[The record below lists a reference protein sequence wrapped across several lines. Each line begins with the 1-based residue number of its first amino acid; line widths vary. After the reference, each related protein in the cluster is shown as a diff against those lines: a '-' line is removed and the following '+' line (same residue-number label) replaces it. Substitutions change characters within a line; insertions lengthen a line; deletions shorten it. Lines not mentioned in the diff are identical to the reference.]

1 MNNKMFLN
9 KEAGFL
15 VHTKRKRRFAVT
27 LVGVFFLLLACA
39 GAIGFGQ
46 VAYAADE
53 KTVPNFKSPDPDY
66 PWYGYDSYR
75 GIFARYHNLKV
86 NLKGSKEYQAYCFNL
101 TKYFPRP
108 TYSTTNNFYK
118 KIDGSGSAFKSY
130 AANPRVLDE
139 NLDKLEKNIL
149 NVIYNGYK
157 SNANGFMNGIEDL
170 NAILVT
176 QNAIWYYSDS
186 APLNDV
192 NKMWEREVRNGEIS
206 ESQVTLMRE
215 ALKKLI
221 DPNLEATAA
230 NKIPSG
236 YRLNIFKSENE
247 DYQNLLSAEYV
258 PDDPPKPGDTSEHN
272 PKTPELD
279 GTPIPEDP
287 KRPDESSEP
296 ALPPLMPE
304 LDGEEVPEVPSESL
318 EPALPP
324 LMPELDGEEV
334 PEVPSESLE
343 PALPPLMPELDGEEV
358 PEVPSESLEPAL
370 PPLMP
375 ELDGEEVPEVPS
387 ESLEPA
393 LPPLMPE
400 LDGEEVPEKPSV
412 DLPIEVPR
420 YEFNNKDQ
428 SPLAGESGE
437 TEYITEV
444 YGNQQN
450 PVDIDKKLPNETGFS
465 GNMVETEDT
474 KEPEV
479 LMGGQSESVE
489 FTKDTQTGMSGQTT
503 PQVETEDTKEPE
515 VLMGGQS
522 ESVEFT
528 KDTQTG
534 MSGQTTPQV
543 ETEDTKEPGVLMGGQ
558 SESVEFTK
566 DTQTGM
572 SGQTTPQ
579 VETEDTKEPGV
590 LMGGQSESV
599 EFTKDTQTGMSG
611 QTTPQVETEDTKEP
625 GVLMGGQSESVEF
638 TKDTQTGMSGFSETV
653 TIVEDTRPKLV
664 FHFDNN
670 EPKVEENREKPT
682 KNITPIL
689 PATGDIEN
697 VLAFLGILILSVL
710 SIFSL
715 LKNKQ
720 NNKV

>member
-15 VHTKRKRRFAVT
+15 AHTKRKRRFAVT
-27 LVGVFFLLLACA
+27 LVGVFFMLLACA

-53 KTVPNFKSPDPDY
+53 KTVPSHSSPSPDF
-66 PWYGYDSYR
+66 PWYGYDAYS
-75 GIFARYHNLKV
+75 GWIPRYHDLKV
-86 NLKGSKEYQAYCFNL
+86 NLKGSKEYQVYCFNL
-101 TKYFPRP
+101 KRSFPRR
-108 TYSTTNNFYK
+108 THSITNNFYK
-118 KIDGSGSAFKSY
+118 KIVGSGSVFKSY
-130 AANPRVLDE
+130 AENPRVLDE

-157 SNANGFMNGIEDL
+157 SNANGFMNGIEDF

-176 QNAIWYYSDS
+176 QTAIWYYSDS
-186 APLNDV
+186 SPASATAV
-192 NKMWEREVRNGEIS
+192 EKMWDREVKDGDIS
-206 ESQVTLMRE
+206 LEQVKLMRE

-221 DPNLEATAA
+221 DPNLEATAV

-236 YRLNIFKSENE
+236 YRLNIFESENE

-258 PDDPPKPGDTSEHN
+258 PDSPPMPGEVPKEESPKEEN
-272 PKTPELD
+272 PKIPDLD
-279 GTPIPEDP
+279 GHEIPEVPQEPSDP
-287 KRPDESSEP
+287 VI
-296 ALPPLMPE
+296 PPVI

-375 ELDGEEVPEVPS
+375 ELDGQEVPEVPS

-400 LDGEEVPEKPSV
+400 LDGQEVPEKPSI

-489 FTKDTQTGMSGQTT
+489 
-503 PQVETEDTKEPE
+503 
-515 VLMGGQS
+515 L
-522 ESVEFT
+522 
-528 KDTQTG
+528 
-534 MSGQTTPQV
+534 
-543 ETEDTKEPGVLMGGQ
+543 
-558 SESVEFTK
+558 
-566 DTQTGM
+566 
-572 SGQTTPQ
+572 
-579 VETEDTKEPGV
+579 
-590 LMGGQSESV
+590 
-599 EFTKDTQTGMSG
+599 TKDTQTGMSG

-682 KNITPIL
+682 KNITSIL
-689 PATGDIEN
+689 PATGDIGN
-697 VLAFLGILILSVL
+697 ILAFLGILILSVL
-710 SIFSL
+710 PIFSL
-715 LKNKQ
+715 LKKQ
-720 NNKV
+720 TKQ

>member
-358 PEVPSESLEPAL
+358 PE
-370 PPLMP
+370 
-375 ELDGEEVPEVPS
+375 
-387 ESLEPA
+387 
-393 LPPLMPE
+393 
-400 LDGEEVPEKPSV
+400 KPSV

-543 ETEDTKEPGVLMGGQ
+543 ETEDTKEP
-558 SESVEFTK
+558 E
-566 DTQTGM
+566 
-572 SGQTTPQ
+572 
-579 VETEDTKEPGV
+579 V

>member
-15 VHTKRKRRFAVT
+15 AHTKRKRRFAVT
-27 LVGVFFLLLACA
+27 LVGVFFMLLACA

-53 KTVPNFKSPDPDY
+53 KTVPSHSSPSPDF
-66 PWYGYDSYR
+66 PWYGYDAYS
-75 GIFARYHNLKV
+75 GWIPRYHDLKV
-86 NLKGSKEYQAYCFNL
+86 NLKGSKEYQVYCFNL
-101 TKYFPRP
+101 KRSFPRR
-108 TYSTTNNFYK
+108 THSITNNFYK
-118 KIDGSGSAFKSY
+118 KIVGSGSVFKSY
-130 AANPRVLDE
+130 AENPRVLDE

-157 SNANGFMNGIEDL
+157 SNANGFMNGIEDF

-176 QNAIWYYSDS
+176 QTAIWYYSDS
-186 APLNDV
+186 SPASATAV
-192 NKMWEREVRNGEIS
+192 EKMWDREVKDGDIS
-206 ESQVTLMRE
+206 LEQVKLMRE

-221 DPNLEATAA
+221 DPNLEATAV

-236 YRLNIFKSENE
+236 YRLNIFESENE

-258 PDDPPKPGDTSEHN
+258 PDSPPMPGEVPKEESPKEEN
-272 PKTPELD
+272 PKIPDLD
-279 GTPIPEDP
+279 GHEIPEVPQEPSDP
-287 KRPDESSEP
+287 VI
-296 ALPPLMPE
+296 PPVI

-343 PALPPLMPELDGEEV
+343 PALPPLMPELDGQEV

-375 ELDGEEVPEVPS
+375 ELDGQ
-387 ESLEPA
+387 
-393 LPPLMPE
+393 
-400 LDGEEVPEKPSV
+400 EVPEKPSI

-489 FTKDTQTGMSGQTT
+489 
-503 PQVETEDTKEPE
+503 
-515 VLMGGQS
+515 L
-522 ESVEFT
+522 
-528 KDTQTG
+528 
-534 MSGQTTPQV
+534 
-543 ETEDTKEPGVLMGGQ
+543 
-558 SESVEFTK
+558 
-566 DTQTGM
+566 
-572 SGQTTPQ
+572 
-579 VETEDTKEPGV
+579 
-590 LMGGQSESV
+590 
-599 EFTKDTQTGMSG
+599 TKDTQTGMSG

-682 KNITPIL
+682 KNITSIL
-689 PATGDIEN
+689 PATGDIGN
-697 VLAFLGILILSVL
+697 ILAFLGILILSVL
-710 SIFSL
+710 PIFSL
-715 LKNKQ
+715 LKKQ
-720 NNKV
+720 TKQ

>member
-15 VHTKRKRRFAVT
+15 AHTKRKRRFAVT
-27 LVGVFFLLLACA
+27 LVGVFFMLLVCA

-53 KTVPNFKSPDPDY
+53 KTVPNRINSNPEF
-66 PWYGYDSYR
+66 PWYGYDSYSGR
-75 GIFARYHNLKV
+75 LLRYHNLKV
-86 NLKGSKEYQAYCFNL
+86 NLNGSKEYQAYCFNL
-101 TKYFPRP
+101 KRFEPKKEESSSP
-108 TYSTTNNFYK
+108 NWYK
-118 KIDGSGSAFKSY
+118 KLDGSTETFKKY
-130 AANPRVLDE
+130 AENPRFSGEELRRHILKVL
-139 NLDKLEKNIL
+139 
-149 NVIYNGYK
+149 YNGYPN
-157 SNANGFMNGIEDL
+157 SNEIMKGIDPL

-186 APLNDV
+186 APINDINNFFTSEANDLN
-192 NKMWEREVRNGEIS
+192 IPP
-206 ESQVTLMRE
+206 QQLTLMRE
-215 ALKKLI
+215 ALRKLI
-221 DPNLEATAA
+221 SSDENLV
-230 NKIPSG
+230 KQVPSNFK
-236 YRLNIFKSENE
+236 LSIFESSDKS
-247 DYQNLLSAEYV
+247 YQNLLSAEYV

-334 PEVPSESLE
+334 PEVPNESLE
-343 PALPPLMPELDGEEV
+343 PALPPLMPELDGQEV

-375 ELDGEEVPEVPS
+375 ELDGEEIPEVPS

-400 LDGEEVPEKPSV
+400 LDGQEVPEKPSV

-450 PVDIDKKLPNETGFS
+450 P
-465 GNMVETEDT
+465 
-474 KEPEV
+474 
-479 LMGGQSESVE
+479 
-489 FTKDTQTGMSGQTT
+489 
-503 PQVETEDTKEPE
+503 
-515 VLMGGQS
+515 
-522 ESVEFT
+522 
-528 KDTQTG
+528 
-534 MSGQTTPQV
+534 
-543 ETEDTKEPGVLMGGQ
+543 
-558 SESVEFTK
+558 EFTK

-653 TIVEDTRPKLV
+653 TIIEDTRPKLV

-689 PATGDIEN
+689 PATGDIGN

>member
-1 MNNKMFLN
+1 MVSLYMFARGEKMNNKMFLN

-53 KTVPNFKSPDPDY
+53 KTVPNRINSNPEF
-66 PWYGYDSYR
+66 PWYGYDSYSGR
-75 GIFARYHNLKV
+75 LLRYHNLKV
-86 NLKGSKEYQAYCFNL
+86 NLNGSKEYQAYCFNL

-118 KIDGSGSAFKSY
+118 KIVGSGSVFKSY

-157 SNANGFMNGIEDL
+157 SNANGFMNGIEDF

-176 QNAIWYYSDS
+176 QTAIWYYSDS
-186 APLNDV
+186 SPVSATAV
-192 NKMWEREVRNGEIS
+192 EKMWDREVKDGDIS
-206 ESQVTLMRE
+206 LEQVKLMRD

-221 DPNLEATAA
+221 DPNLEATAV

-236 YRLNIFKSENE
+236 YRLNIFESENE
-247 DYQNLLSAEYV
+247 AYQNLLSAEYV
-258 PDDPPKPGDTSEHN
+258 PDSPPMPGEVPKEESPKEEN
-272 PKTPELD
+272 PKIPDLD
-279 GTPIPEDP
+279 GHEIPEVPQEPSDP
-287 KRPDESSEP
+287 VI
-296 ALPPLMPE
+296 PPVI

-324 LMPELDGEEV
+324 LMPELDGQEV
-334 PEVPSESLE
+334 PEVSSESLE
-343 PALPPLMPELDGEEV
+343 PALPPLMPELDGQ
-358 PEVPSESLEPAL
+358 
-370 PPLMP
+370 
-375 ELDGEEVPEVPS
+375 
-387 ESLEPA
+387 
-393 LPPLMPE
+393 
-400 LDGEEVPEKPSV
+400 EVPEKPSI

-465 GNMVETEDT
+465 GNM
-474 KEPEV
+474 
-479 LMGGQSESVE
+479 
-489 FTKDTQTGMSGQTT
+489 
-503 PQVETEDTKEPE
+503 
-515 VLMGGQS
+515 
-522 ESVEFT
+522 
-528 KDTQTG
+528 
-534 MSGQTTPQV
+534 
-543 ETEDTKEPGVLMGGQ
+543 
-558 SESVEFTK
+558 
-566 DTQTGM
+566 
-572 SGQTTPQ
+572 
-579 VETEDTKEPGV
+579 
-590 LMGGQSESV
+590 
-599 EFTKDTQTGMSG
+599 
-611 QTTPQVETEDTKEP
+611 VETEDTKEP

-682 KNITPIL
+682 KNIAPIL
-689 PATGDIEN
+689 PATGDIGN

>member
-1 MNNKMFLN
+1 MVSSYMFLRGEKMNNKIFLN

-15 VHTKRKRRFAVT
+15 AHTKRKRRFAVT
-27 LVGVFFLLLACA
+27 LVGVFLMLLACA

-66 PWYGYDSYR
+66 PWYGYDAYT
-75 GIFARYHNLKV
+75 GAFLRYHDLRV
-86 NLKGSKEYQAYCFNL
+86 NLNGSRSYQVYCFNIKKNYPRPFTSSDKKWYKRLEGTAETFKVHAMAPRVGGEEL
-101 TKYFPRP
+101 TK
-108 TYSTTNNFYK
+108 
-118 KIDGSGSAFKSY
+118 
-130 AANPRVLDE
+130 
-139 NLDKLEKNIL
+139 KLRS
-149 NVIYNGYK
+149 VMYNGYPNDGNNIMK
-157 SNANGFMNGIEDL
+157 GLEPSNAIE
-170 NAILVT
+170 VT
-176 QNAIWYYSDS
+176 QYAVWYYSDKS
-186 APLNDV
+186 QYEIETLWKSEA
-192 NKMWEREVRNGEIS
+192 KEGKIS

-215 ALKKLI
+215 ALRKLI
-221 DPNLEATAA
+221 SSDEDLV
-230 NKIPSG
+230 KQVPS
-236 YRLNIFKSENE
+236 NFKLSTFESS
-247 DYQNLLSAEYV
+247 DKSYQNLLSAEFV

-279 GTPIPEDP
+279 GSPIPEDP
-287 KRPDESSEP
+287 KHPDDNLEP
-296 ALPPLMPE
+296 TLPPVM

-324 LMPELDGEEV
+324 LMPELDRQ
-334 PEVPSESLE
+334 
-343 PALPPLMPELDGEEV
+343 
-358 PEVPSESLEPAL
+358 
-370 PPLMP
+370 
-375 ELDGEEVPEVPS
+375 
-387 ESLEPA
+387 
-393 LPPLMPE
+393 
-400 LDGEEVPEKPSV
+400 EVPEKPSV

-503 PQVETEDTKEPE
+503 PQVETEDTKEP
-515 VLMGGQS
+515 
-522 ESVEFT
+522 
-528 KDTQTG
+528 
-534 MSGQTTPQV
+534 
-543 ETEDTKEPGVLMGGQ
+543 
-558 SESVEFTK
+558 
-566 DTQTGM
+566 
-572 SGQTTPQ
+572 
-579 VETEDTKEPGV
+579 
-590 LMGGQSESV
+590 
-599 EFTKDTQTGMSG
+599 
-611 QTTPQVETEDTKEP
+611 

-689 PATGDIEN
+689 PATGDIGN

>member
-375 ELDGEEVPEVPS
+375 ELDGEEVPE
-387 ESLEPA
+387 
-393 LPPLMPE
+393 
-400 LDGEEVPEKPSV
+400 KPSV

-543 ETEDTKEPGVLMGGQ
+543 ETEDTKEP
-558 SESVEFTK
+558 E
-566 DTQTGM
+566 
-572 SGQTTPQ
+572 
-579 VETEDTKEPGV
+579 V

>member
-15 VHTKRKRRFAVT
+15 AHTKRKRRFAVT
-27 LVGVFFLLLACA
+27 LVGVFFMLLACA

-53 KTVPNFKSPDPDY
+53 KTVPNHSSPNPEF
-66 PWYGYDSYR
+66 PWYGYDAYR
-75 GIFARYHNLKV
+75 GWFLRYHDLNV
-86 NLKGSKEYQAYCFNL
+86 NLEGSTSYQVYCFNL
-101 TKYFPRP
+101 VRQEPSKVNGLRKNWF
-108 TYSTTNNFYK
+108 K
-118 KIDGSGSAFKSY
+118 KVDGDNAVFKKY
-130 AANPRVLDE
+130 AANPRVIDG
-139 NLDKLEKNIL
+139 DLERNIL
-149 NVIYNGYK
+149 NVIYNGY
-157 SNANGFMNGIEDL
+157 SSDANGIMKGLDRY

-176 QNAIWYYSDS
+176 QTAIWYYSDS
-186 APLNDV
+186 SPISLSAAET
-192 NKMWEREVRNGEIS
+192 MWEKEAESGDIS
-206 ESQVTLMRE
+206 WEQVKLMRE

-221 DPNLEATAA
+221 DPKLGETVVKKLPKNY
-230 NKIPSG
+230 K
-236 YRLNIFKSENE
+236 LNIFVSKDESI
-247 DYQNLLSAEYV
+247 QNLLSAEYV
-258 PDDPPKPGDTSEHN
+258 PDSPPMPGEVPKEESPKEEN
-272 PKTPELD
+272 PKIPDLD
-279 GTPIPEDP
+279 GHEIPEVPQEPSDP
-287 KRPDESSEP
+287 VI
-296 ALPPLMPE
+296 PPVI

-375 ELDGEEVPEVPS
+375 ELDGEEVPS

-400 LDGEEVPEKPSV
+400 LDGEEVPEKPSI

-489 FTKDTQTGMSGQTT
+489 FTKDTQTGMSG
-503 PQVETEDTKEPE
+503 
-515 VLMGGQS
+515 
-522 ESVEFT
+522 
-528 KDTQTG
+528 
-534 MSGQTTPQV
+534 
-543 ETEDTKEPGVLMGGQ
+543 
-558 SESVEFTK
+558 
-566 DTQTGM
+566 
-572 SGQTTPQ
+572 
-579 VETEDTKEPGV
+579 
-590 LMGGQSESV
+590 
-599 EFTKDTQTGMSG
+599 
-611 QTTPQVETEDTKEP
+611 
-625 GVLMGGQSESVEF
+625 
-638 TKDTQTGMSGFSETV
+638 FSETV

-689 PATGDIEN
+689 PATGDIGN

>member
-1 MNNKMFLN
+1 MVSSYIFARGEKMNNKMFLN

-334 PEVPSESLE
+334 PE
-343 PALPPLMPELDGEEV
+343 
-358 PEVPSESLEPAL
+358 
-370 PPLMP
+370 
-375 ELDGEEVPEVPS
+375 
-387 ESLEPA
+387 
-393 LPPLMPE
+393 
-400 LDGEEVPEKPSV
+400 KPSV

-474 KEPEV
+474 KEPE
-479 LMGGQSESVE
+479 
-489 FTKDTQTGMSGQTT
+489 
-503 PQVETEDTKEPE
+503 
-515 VLMGGQS
+515 
-522 ESVEFT
+522 
-528 KDTQTG
+528 
-534 MSGQTTPQV
+534 
-543 ETEDTKEPGVLMGGQ
+543 
-558 SESVEFTK
+558 
-566 DTQTGM
+566 
-572 SGQTTPQ
+572 
-579 VETEDTKEPGV
+579 
-590 LMGGQSESV
+590 
-599 EFTKDTQTGMSG
+599 
-611 QTTPQVETEDTKEP
+611 
-625 GVLMGGQSESVEF
+625 VLMGGQSESVEF

>member
-1 MNNKMFLN
+1 M
-9 KEAGFL
+9 
-15 VHTKRKRRFAVT
+15 
-27 LVGVFFLLLACA
+27 
-39 GAIGFGQ
+39 
-46 VAYAADE
+46 
-53 KTVPNFKSPDPDY
+53 PNFKSPDPDY
-66 PWYGYDSYR
+66 PWYGYDAYT
-75 GIFARYHNLKV
+75 GAFLRYHDLRV
-86 NLKGSKEYQAYCFNL
+86 NLNGSRSYQVYCFNIKKNYPRPFTSSDKKWYKRLEGTAETFKVHAMAPRVGGEEL
-101 TKYFPRP
+101 TK
-108 TYSTTNNFYK
+108 
-118 KIDGSGSAFKSY
+118 
-130 AANPRVLDE
+130 
-139 NLDKLEKNIL
+139 KLRS
-149 NVIYNGYK
+149 VMYNGYPNDGNNIMK
-157 SNANGFMNGIEDL
+157 GLEPSNAIE
-170 NAILVT
+170 VT
-176 QNAIWYYSDS
+176 QYAVWYYSDKS
-186 APLNDV
+186 QYEIETLWKSEA
-192 NKMWEREVRNGEIS
+192 KEGKIS

-215 ALKKLI
+215 ALRKLI
-221 DPNLEATAA
+221 SSDEDLV
-230 NKIPSG
+230 KQVPS
-236 YRLNIFKSENE
+236 NFKLSTFESS
-247 DYQNLLSAEYV
+247 DKSYQNLLSAEFV

-279 GTPIPEDP
+279 GSPIPEDP
-287 KRPDESSEP
+287 KHPDDNLEP
-296 ALPPLMPE
+296 TLPPVM
-304 LDGEEVPEVPSESL
+304 
-318 EPALPP
+318 
-324 LMPELDGEEV
+324 
-334 PEVPSESLE
+334 
-343 PALPPLMPELDGEEV
+343 
-358 PEVPSESLEPAL
+358 
-370 PPLMP
+370 
-375 ELDGEEVPEVPS
+375 LDGEEVPEVPS

-465 GNMVETEDT
+465 GNMVETEN
-474 KEPEV
+474 
-479 LMGGQSESVE
+479 
-489 FTKDTQTGMSGQTT
+489 
-503 PQVETEDTKEPE
+503 TKEPE

-572 SGQTTPQ
+572 SGQTA
-579 VETEDTKEPGV
+579 
-590 LMGGQSESV
+590 
-599 EFTKDTQTGMSG
+599 
-611 QTTPQVETEDTKEP
+611 PQVETEDTKEP

-689 PATGDIEN
+689 PATGDIGN

>member
-15 VHTKRKRRFAVT
+15 AHTKRKRRFAVT
-27 LVGVFFLLLACA
+27 LVGVFFMLLACA

-53 KTVPNFKSPDPDY
+53 KTVPNHSSPNPEF
-66 PWYGYDSYR
+66 PWYGYDAYR
-75 GIFARYHNLKV
+75 GWFLRYHDLNV
-86 NLKGSKEYQAYCFNL
+86 NLEGSTSYQVYCFNL
-101 TKYFPRP
+101 VRQEPSKVNGLRKNWF
-108 TYSTTNNFYK
+108 K
-118 KIDGSGSAFKSY
+118 KVDGDNAVFKKY
-130 AANPRVLDE
+130 AANPRVIDG
-139 NLDKLEKNIL
+139 DLERNIL
-149 NVIYNGYK
+149 NVIYNGY
-157 SNANGFMNGIEDL
+157 SSDANGIMKGLDRY

-176 QNAIWYYSDS
+176 QTAIWYYSDS
-186 APLNDV
+186 SPISLSAAET
-192 NKMWEREVRNGEIS
+192 MWEKEAESGDIS
-206 ESQVTLMRE
+206 WEQVKLMRE

-221 DPNLEATAA
+221 DPKLGETVVKKLPKNY
-230 NKIPSG
+230 K
-236 YRLNIFKSENE
+236 LNIFVSKDESI
-247 DYQNLLSAEYV
+247 QNLLSAEYV
-258 PDDPPKPGDTSEHN
+258 PDSPPMPGEVPKEESPKEEN
-272 PKTPELD
+272 PKIPDLD
-279 GTPIPEDP
+279 GHEIPEVPQEPSDP
-287 KRPDESSEP
+287 VI
-296 ALPPLMPE
+296 PPVI

-358 PEVPSESLEPAL
+358 PSESLEPAL

-400 LDGEEVPEKPSV
+400 LDGEEIPEVPSESLEPALPPLMPELDGEEVPEKPSI

-489 FTKDTQTGMSGQTT
+489 FTKDTQTGMSG
-503 PQVETEDTKEPE
+503 
-515 VLMGGQS
+515 
-522 ESVEFT
+522 
-528 KDTQTG
+528 
-534 MSGQTTPQV
+534 
-543 ETEDTKEPGVLMGGQ
+543 
-558 SESVEFTK
+558 
-566 DTQTGM
+566 
-572 SGQTTPQ
+572 
-579 VETEDTKEPGV
+579 
-590 LMGGQSESV
+590 
-599 EFTKDTQTGMSG
+599 
-611 QTTPQVETEDTKEP
+611 
-625 GVLMGGQSESVEF
+625 
-638 TKDTQTGMSGFSETV
+638 FSETV

-689 PATGDIEN
+689 PATGDIGN

>member
-15 VHTKRKRRFAVT
+15 AHTKRKRRFAVT
-27 LVGVFFLLLACA
+27 LVGVFFMLLACA

-66 PWYGYDSYR
+66 PWYGYDAYR
-75 GIFARYHNLKV
+75 GWESRYHDLKV
-86 NLKGSKEYQAYCFNL
+86 NLEGSKEYQVYCFNL
-101 TKYFPRP
+101 HRHFPSK
-108 TYSTTNNFYK
+108 STSIVKNWYQKIEGTEDSFK
-118 KIDGSGSAFKSY
+118 KNART
-130 AANPRVLDE
+130 PRIGNGDL
-139 NLDKLEKNIL
+139 KRNIS

-186 APLNDV
+186 ASLDV
-192 NKMWEREVRNGEIS
+192 SKMWEKEAKSNEIS
-206 ESQVTLMRE
+206 QEQVKLMRE

-221 DPNLEATAA
+221 DPKLGETVEKKLPTNY
-230 NKIPSG
+230 K
-236 YRLNIFKSENE
+236 LNIFVSKDNSI
-247 DYQNLLSAEYV
+247 QNLLSAEYV
-258 PDDPPKPGDTSEHN
+258 PDSPPMPGEVPKEEN
-272 PKTPELD
+272 PKE
-279 GTPIPEDP
+279 EDP
-287 KRPDESSEP
+287 KVPGLDGEEVPEVPSESLEP
-296 ALPPLMPE
+296 ALPPVMLDGQEVPEVPSESLEPALPPVMPE
-304 LDGEEVPEVPSESL
+304 LDGQEVPEVPSESL

-324 LMPELDGEEV
+324 LMPELDGQ
-334 PEVPSESLE
+334 
-343 PALPPLMPELDGEEV
+343 
-358 PEVPSESLEPAL
+358 
-370 PPLMP
+370 
-375 ELDGEEVPEVPS
+375 
-387 ESLEPA
+387 
-393 LPPLMPE
+393 
-400 LDGEEVPEKPSV
+400 EVPEKPSI

-572 SGQTTPQ
+572 SG
-579 VETEDTKEPGV
+579 
-590 LMGGQSESV
+590 
-599 EFTKDTQTGMSG
+599 
-611 QTTPQVETEDTKEP
+611 
-625 GVLMGGQSESVEF
+625 
-638 TKDTQTGMSGFSETV
+638 FSETATV
-653 TIVEDTRPKLV
+653 VEDTRPKLV

-670 EPKVEENREKPT
+670 EPEVEENREKPT

-710 SIFSL
+710 PIFSL
-715 LKNKQ
+715 LKKQ
-720 NNKV
+720 TKQ

>member
-15 VHTKRKRRFAVT
+15 AHTKRKRRFAVT
-27 LVGVFFLLLACA
+27 LVGVFFMLLACA

-53 KTVPNFKSPDPDY
+53 KTVPNFKSLDPDY
-66 PWYGYDSYR
+66 PWYGYDAYR
-75 GIFARYHNLKV
+75 DWFLRYHDLNV
-86 NLKGSKEYQAYCFNL
+86 NLEGSTPYQVYCFNL
-101 TKYFPRP
+101 LRQEPSKINSTRKNWFKKVDGDNAVFKKYATTPR
-108 TYSTTNNFYK
+108 
-118 KIDGSGSAFKSY
+118 I
-130 AANPRVLDE
+130 E
-139 NLDKLEKNIL
+139 NGDLKRNLS
-149 NVIYNGYK
+149 NVIYNGYP
-157 SNANGFMNGIEDL
+157 NDANGIMKGLDRY

-176 QNAIWYYSDS
+176 QHAVWHYSDNS
-186 APLNDV
+186 QYTIDKL
-192 NKMWEREVRNGEIS
+192 WEEEAKKNEIS
-206 ESQVTLMRE
+206 QEQVKLMRE

-221 DPNLEATAA
+221 SPDLEKTVKNQLPENYKLNLFISKD
-230 NKIPSG
+230 NSI
-236 YRLNIFKSENE
+236 
-247 DYQNLLSAEYV
+247 QNLLSTEYV
-258 PDDPPKPGDTSEHN
+258 QDNPPKPGEVPKEESPKEEN
-272 PKTPELD
+272 PKIPDLD
-279 GTPIPEDP
+279 GHEI
-287 KRPDESSEP
+287 
-296 ALPPLMPE
+296 
-304 LDGEEVPEVPSESL
+304 PEVPQ
-318 EPALPP
+318 EPSDPVIPAVI
-324 LMPELDGEEV
+324 LDGEEV

-503 PQVETEDTKEPE
+503 PQVETEDTKEP
-515 VLMGGQS
+515 
-522 ESVEFT
+522 
-528 KDTQTG
+528 
-534 MSGQTTPQV
+534 
-543 ETEDTKEPGVLMGGQ
+543 
-558 SESVEFTK
+558 
-566 DTQTGM
+566 
-572 SGQTTPQ
+572 
-579 VETEDTKEPGV
+579 GV

-653 TIVEDTRPKLV
+653 TIIEDTRPKLV

-689 PATGDIEN
+689 PATGDIGN

>member
-1 MNNKMFLN
+1 MVSSYMFVRGEKMNNKMFLN

-15 VHTKRKRRFAVT
+15 AHTKRKRRFAVT
-27 LVGVFFLLLACA
+27 LVGVFFMLLACA
-39 GAIGFGQ
+39 GAIRFGQ

-53 KTVPNFKSPDPDY
+53 RTVPNFKSPDPDY
-66 PWYGYDSYR
+66 PWYGYDAYT
-75 GIFARYHNLKV
+75 GAFLRYHDLRV
-86 NLKGSKEYQAYCFNL
+86 NLNGSRSYQVYCFNIKKNYPRPFTSSDKKWYKRLEGTAETFKVHAMAPRVGGEEL
-101 TKYFPRP
+101 TK
-108 TYSTTNNFYK
+108 
-118 KIDGSGSAFKSY
+118 
-130 AANPRVLDE
+130 
-139 NLDKLEKNIL
+139 KLRS
-149 NVIYNGYK
+149 VMYNGYPNDGNNIMK
-157 SNANGFMNGIEDL
+157 GLEPSNAIE
-170 NAILVT
+170 VT
-176 QNAIWYYSDS
+176 QYAVWYYSDKS
-186 APLNDV
+186 QYEIETLWKSEA
-192 NKMWEREVRNGEIS
+192 KEGKIS

-215 ALKKLI
+215 ALRKLI
-221 DPNLEATAA
+221 SSDEDLV
-230 NKIPSG
+230 KQVPS
-236 YRLNIFKSENE
+236 NFKLSTFESS
-247 DYQNLLSAEYV
+247 DKSYQNLLSAEFV

-279 GTPIPEDP
+279 GSPIPEDP
-287 KRPDESSEP
+287 KHPDDNLEP
-296 ALPPLMPE
+296 TLPPVM
-304 LDGEEVPEVPSESL
+304 
-318 EPALPP
+318 
-324 LMPELDGEEV
+324 
-334 PEVPSESLE
+334 
-343 PALPPLMPELDGEEV
+343 
-358 PEVPSESLEPAL
+358 
-370 PPLMP
+370 
-375 ELDGEEVPEVPS
+375 LDGEEVPEVPS

-465 GNMVETEDT
+465 GNMVETENT
-474 KEPEV
+474 KEPE
-479 LMGGQSESVE
+479 
-489 FTKDTQTGMSGQTT
+489 
-503 PQVETEDTKEPE
+503 
-515 VLMGGQS
+515 
-522 ESVEFT
+522 
-528 KDTQTG
+528 
-534 MSGQTTPQV
+534 
-543 ETEDTKEPGVLMGGQ
+543 
-558 SESVEFTK
+558 
-566 DTQTGM
+566 
-572 SGQTTPQ
+572 
-579 VETEDTKEPGV
+579 V

-689 PATGDIEN
+689 PATGDIGN

>member
-1 MNNKMFLN
+1 MVSSYIFARGEKMNNKMFLN

-53 KTVPNFKSPDPDY
+53 KTVPNRINSNPEF
-66 PWYGYDSYR
+66 PWYGYDSYSGR
-75 GIFARYHNLKV
+75 LLRYHNLKV
-86 NLKGSKEYQAYCFNL
+86 NLNGSKEYQAYCFNL

-118 KIDGSGSAFKSY
+118 KIVGSGSVFKSY

-157 SNANGFMNGIEDL
+157 SNANGFMNGIEDF

-176 QNAIWYYSDS
+176 QTAIWYYSDS
-186 APLNDV
+186 SPVSATAV
-192 NKMWEREVRNGEIS
+192 EKMWDREVKDGDIS
-206 ESQVTLMRE
+206 LEQVKLMRD

-221 DPNLEATAA
+221 DPNLEATAV

-236 YRLNIFKSENE
+236 YRLNIFESENE
-247 DYQNLLSAEYV
+247 AYQNLLSAEYV
-258 PDDPPKPGDTSEHN
+258 PDSPPMPGEVPKEESPKEEN
-272 PKTPELD
+272 PKIPDLD
-279 GTPIPEDP
+279 GHEIPEVPQEPSDP
-287 KRPDESSEP
+287 VI
-296 ALPPLMPE
+296 PPVI

-324 LMPELDGEEV
+324 LMPELDGQEV
-334 PEVPSESLE
+334 PEVSSESLE
-343 PALPPLMPELDGEEV
+343 PALPPLMPELDGQ
-358 PEVPSESLEPAL
+358 
-370 PPLMP
+370 
-375 ELDGEEVPEVPS
+375 
-387 ESLEPA
+387 
-393 LPPLMPE
+393 
-400 LDGEEVPEKPSV
+400 EVPEKPSI

-465 GNMVETEDT
+465 GNM
-474 KEPEV
+474 
-479 LMGGQSESVE
+479 
-489 FTKDTQTGMSGQTT
+489 
-503 PQVETEDTKEPE
+503 
-515 VLMGGQS
+515 
-522 ESVEFT
+522 
-528 KDTQTG
+528 
-534 MSGQTTPQV
+534 V

-611 QTTPQVETEDTKEP
+611 QTAPQVETEDTKEP

-682 KNITPIL
+682 KNIAPIL
-689 PATGDIEN
+689 PATGDIGN

>member
-15 VHTKRKRRFAVT
+15 AHTKRKRRFAVT
-27 LVGVFFLLLACA
+27 LVGVFFMLLACA
-39 GAIGFGQ
+39 GAIRFGQ

-53 KTVPNFKSPDPDY
+53 RTVPNFKSPDPDY
-66 PWYGYDSYR
+66 PWYGYDAYT
-75 GIFARYHNLKV
+75 GAFLRYHDLRV
-86 NLKGSKEYQAYCFNL
+86 NLNGSRSYQVYCFNIKKNYPRPFTSSDKKWYKRLEGTAETFKVHAMAPRVGGEEL
-101 TKYFPRP
+101 TK
-108 TYSTTNNFYK
+108 
-118 KIDGSGSAFKSY
+118 
-130 AANPRVLDE
+130 
-139 NLDKLEKNIL
+139 KLRS
-149 NVIYNGYK
+149 VMYNGYPNDGNNIMK
-157 SNANGFMNGIEDL
+157 GLEPSNAIE
-170 NAILVT
+170 VT
-176 QNAIWYYSDS
+176 QYAVWYYSDKS
-186 APLNDV
+186 QYEIETLWKSEA
-192 NKMWEREVRNGEIS
+192 KEGKIS

-215 ALKKLI
+215 ALRKLI
-221 DPNLEATAA
+221 SSDEDLV
-230 NKIPSG
+230 KQVPS
-236 YRLNIFKSENE
+236 NFKLSTFESS
-247 DYQNLLSAEYV
+247 DKSYQNLLSAEFV

-279 GTPIPEDP
+279 GSPIPEDP
-287 KRPDESSEP
+287 KHPDDNLEP
-296 ALPPLMPE
+296 TLPPVM
-304 LDGEEVPEVPSESL
+304 
-318 EPALPP
+318 
-324 LMPELDGEEV
+324 
-334 PEVPSESLE
+334 
-343 PALPPLMPELDGEEV
+343 
-358 PEVPSESLEPAL
+358 
-370 PPLMP
+370 
-375 ELDGEEVPEVPS
+375 LDGEEVPEVPS

-465 GNMVETEDT
+465 GNMVETENT

-489 FTKDTQTGMSGQTT
+489 FTKDTQTGMSGQTA
-503 PQVETEDTKEPE
+503 
-515 VLMGGQS
+515 
-522 ESVEFT
+522 
-528 KDTQTG
+528 
-534 MSGQTTPQV
+534 
-543 ETEDTKEPGVLMGGQ
+543 
-558 SESVEFTK
+558 
-566 DTQTGM
+566 
-572 SGQTTPQ
+572 
-579 VETEDTKEPGV
+579 
-590 LMGGQSESV
+590 
-599 EFTKDTQTGMSG
+599 
-611 QTTPQVETEDTKEP
+611 PQVETEDTKEP

-689 PATGDIEN
+689 PATGDIGN

>member
-1 MNNKMFLN
+1 MVSSYMFVRGEKMNNKMFLN

-15 VHTKRKRRFAVT
+15 AHTKRKRRFAVT
-27 LVGVFFLLLACA
+27 LVGVFFMLLACA

-53 KTVPNFKSPDPDY
+53 KTVPNFKSLDPDY
-66 PWYGYDSYR
+66 PWYGYDAYR
-75 GIFARYHNLKV
+75 DWFLRYHDLNV
-86 NLKGSKEYQAYCFNL
+86 NLEGSTPYQVYCFNL
-101 TKYFPRP
+101 LRQEPSKVNSTRKNWFKKVDGDNAVFKKYATTPR
-108 TYSTTNNFYK
+108 
-118 KIDGSGSAFKSY
+118 I
-130 AANPRVLDE
+130 E
-139 NLDKLEKNIL
+139 NRDLKRNLS
-149 NVIYNGYK
+149 NVIYNGYP
-157 SNANGFMNGIEDL
+157 NDANGIMKGLDRY

-176 QNAIWYYSDS
+176 QHAVWHYSDNS
-186 APLNDV
+186 QYTIDKL
-192 NKMWEREVRNGEIS
+192 WEEEAKKNEIS
-206 ESQVTLMRE
+206 QEQVKLMRE

-221 DPNLEATAA
+221 SPDLEKTVKNQLPENYKLNLFISKD
-230 NKIPSG
+230 NSI
-236 YRLNIFKSENE
+236 
-247 DYQNLLSAEYV
+247 QNLLSTEYV
-258 PDDPPKPGDTSEHN
+258 QDNPPKPGEVPKEEN
-272 PKTPELD
+272 PKEENPKIPDLD
-279 GTPIPEDP
+279 GREIPEVPQEPSDP
-287 KRPDESSEP
+287 VI
-296 ALPPLMPE
+296 PPVI
-304 LDGEEVPEVPSESL
+304 LDGQEVPEVPSESL

-324 LMPELDGEEV
+324 LMPELDGQ
-334 PEVPSESLE
+334 
-343 PALPPLMPELDGEEV
+343 
-358 PEVPSESLEPAL
+358 
-370 PPLMP
+370 
-375 ELDGEEVPEVPS
+375 
-387 ESLEPA
+387 
-393 LPPLMPE
+393 
-400 LDGEEVPEKPSV
+400 EVPEKPSI

-489 FTKDTQTGMSGQTT
+489 FTKDTQTGMSGQTA
-503 PQVETEDTKEPE
+503 
-515 VLMGGQS
+515 
-522 ESVEFT
+522 
-528 KDTQTG
+528 
-534 MSGQTTPQV
+534 PQV

-572 SGQTTPQ
+572 SGQTAPQ
-579 VETEDTKEPGV
+579 VETEDTKEP
-590 LMGGQSESV
+590 E
-599 EFTKDTQTGMSG
+599 
-611 QTTPQVETEDTKEP
+611 
-625 GVLMGGQSESVEF
+625 VLMGGQSESVEF

-653 TIVEDTRPKLV
+653 TIVEDTRPKLM

-670 EPKVEENREKPT
+670 EPKVEENQEKTT

-715 LKNKQ
+715 LKKQTNKTIKSDVEVFYIVDLQ
-720 NNKV
+720 PAGNQVIVKRRKA

>member
-15 VHTKRKRRFAVT
+15 AHTKRKRRFAVT
-27 LVGVFFLLLACA
+27 LVGVFFMLLVCA

-53 KTVPNFKSPDPDY
+53 KTVPNRINSNPEF
-66 PWYGYDSYR
+66 PWYGYDSYSGR
-75 GIFARYHNLKV
+75 LLRYHNLKV
-86 NLKGSKEYQAYCFNL
+86 NLNGSKEYQAYCFNL
-101 TKYFPRP
+101 KRFEPKKEESSSP
-108 TYSTTNNFYK
+108 NWYK
-118 KIDGSGSAFKSY
+118 KLDGSTETFKKY
-130 AANPRVLDE
+130 AENPRFSGEELRRHILKVL
-139 NLDKLEKNIL
+139 
-149 NVIYNGYK
+149 YNGYPN
-157 SNANGFMNGIEDL
+157 SNEIMKGIDPL

-186 APLNDV
+186 APINDINNFFTSEANDLN
-192 NKMWEREVRNGEIS
+192 IPP
-206 ESQVTLMRE
+206 QQLTLMRE
-215 ALKKLI
+215 ALRKLI
-221 DPNLEATAA
+221 SSDENLV
-230 NKIPSG
+230 KQVPSNFK
-236 YRLNIFKSENE
+236 LSIFESSDKS
-247 DYQNLLSAEYV
+247 YQNLLSAEYV

-324 LMPELDGEEV
+324 LMPELDGQEVPEVPSESLEPALPPLMPELDGQEV

-343 PALPPLMPELDGEEV
+343 PALPPLMPELDGEEI

-375 ELDGEEVPEVPS
+375 ELDGQ
-387 ESLEPA
+387 
-393 LPPLMPE
+393 
-400 LDGEEVPEKPSV
+400 EVPEKPSV

-503 PQVETEDTKEPE
+503 PQVETEDTKEP
-515 VLMGGQS
+515 
-522 ESVEFT
+522 
-528 KDTQTG
+528 
-534 MSGQTTPQV
+534 
-543 ETEDTKEPGVLMGGQ
+543 
-558 SESVEFTK
+558 
-566 DTQTGM
+566 
-572 SGQTTPQ
+572 
-579 VETEDTKEPGV
+579 
-590 LMGGQSESV
+590 
-599 EFTKDTQTGMSG
+599 
-611 QTTPQVETEDTKEP
+611 

-653 TIVEDTRPKLV
+653 TIIEDTRPKLV

-689 PATGDIEN
+689 PATGDIGN

>member
-1 MNNKMFLN
+1 MNNKIFLN
-9 KEAGFL
+9 KEASFL
-15 VHTKRKRRFAVT
+15 AHTKRKRRFAVT
-27 LVGVFFLLLACA
+27 LVGVFFMLLACA

-53 KTVPNFKSPDPDY
+53 KTVPSHSSPNPEF
-66 PWYGYDSYR
+66 PWYGYDAY
-75 GIFARYHNLKV
+75 GKEYPGYNIWTRYHDLRV
-86 NLKGSKEYQAYCFNL
+86 NLNGSRSYQVYCFNIQSNYPSQ
-101 TKYFPRP
+101 KNSFIK
-108 TYSTTNNFYK
+108 NWFK
-118 KIDGSGSAFKSY
+118 KIEGNGKSFVDY
-130 AANPRVLDE
+130 AHTT
-139 NLDKLEKNIL
+139 KLGKEELEQRLLSLLYNAYP
-149 NVIYNGYK
+149 NDANGYMK
-157 SNANGFMNGIEDL
+157 GLEHL
-170 NAILVT
+170 NAITVT
-176 QNAIWYYSDS
+176 QYAVWHYSDNS
-186 APLNDV
+186 QYQFETL
-192 NKMWEREVRNGEIS
+192 WESEAKEGKIS
-206 ESQVTLMRE
+206 RSQVTLMRE

-221 DPNLEATAA
+221 DPNLEATAV

-236 YRLNIFKSENE
+236 YRLNIFESENE
-247 DYQNLLSAEYV
+247 AYQNLLSAEYV
-258 PDDPPKPGDTSEHN
+258 PDDPPKPGETSEHN

-287 KRPDESSEP
+287 KHPDDNLEP
-296 ALPPLMPE
+296 TLPPVM
-304 LDGEEVPEVPSESL
+304 
-318 EPALPP
+318 
-324 LMPELDGEEV
+324 
-334 PEVPSESLE
+334 
-343 PALPPLMPELDGEEV
+343 
-358 PEVPSESLEPAL
+358 
-370 PPLMP
+370 
-375 ELDGEEVPEVPS
+375 LDGEEVPEVPS

-400 LDGEEVPEKPSV
+400 LDGEEVPEKPSI

-534 MSGQTTPQV
+534 MSGQTTPQI
-543 ETEDTKEPGVLMGGQ
+543 ETEDTKEP
-558 SESVEFTK
+558 E
-566 DTQTGM
+566 
-572 SGQTTPQ
+572 
-579 VETEDTKEPGV
+579 
-590 LMGGQSESV
+590 
-599 EFTKDTQTGMSG
+599 
-611 QTTPQVETEDTKEP
+611 
-625 GVLMGGQSESVEF
+625 VLMGGQSESVEF
-638 TKDTQTGMSGFSETV
+638 TKDTQTGMSGFSETATV
-653 TIVEDTRPKLV
+653 VEDTRPKLV

-720 NNKV
+720 SNKKV

>member
-1 MNNKMFLN
+1 MVSSYIFARGEKMNNKMFLN

-375 ELDGEEVPEVPS
+375 ELDGEEVPE
-387 ESLEPA
+387 
-393 LPPLMPE
+393 
-400 LDGEEVPEKPSV
+400 KPSV

-534 MSGQTTPQV
+534 MSG
-543 ETEDTKEPGVLMGGQ
+543 
-558 SESVEFTK
+558 
-566 DTQTGM
+566 
-572 SGQTTPQ
+572 
-579 VETEDTKEPGV
+579 
-590 LMGGQSESV
+590 
-599 EFTKDTQTGMSG
+599 
-611 QTTPQVETEDTKEP
+611 
-625 GVLMGGQSESVEF
+625 
-638 TKDTQTGMSGFSETV
+638 FSETV

>member
-1 MNNKMFLN
+1 MVSSYMFVRGEKMNNKMFLN
-9 KEAGFL
+9 NEAGFL

-27 LVGVFFLLLACA
+27 LVGVFFMLLACA

-66 PWYGYDSYR
+66 PWYGYDAYT
-75 GIFARYHNLKV
+75 GAFLRYHDLRV
-86 NLKGSKEYQAYCFNL
+86 NLNGSRSYQVYCFNIKKNYPRPFTSSNKKWYKRLEGTAETFKVHAMAPRVGGEEL
-101 TKYFPRP
+101 TK
-108 TYSTTNNFYK
+108 
-118 KIDGSGSAFKSY
+118 
-130 AANPRVLDE
+130 
-139 NLDKLEKNIL
+139 KLRS
-149 NVIYNGYK
+149 VMYNGYPNDGNNIMK
-157 SNANGFMNGIEDL
+157 GLEPSNAIE
-170 NAILVT
+170 VT
-176 QNAIWYYSDS
+176 QYAVWYYSDKS
-186 APLNDV
+186 QYEIETLWKSEA
-192 NKMWEREVRNGEIS
+192 KEGKIS

-215 ALKKLI
+215 ALRKLI
-221 DPNLEATAA
+221 SSDEDLV
-230 NKIPSG
+230 KQVPS
-236 YRLNIFKSENE
+236 NFKLSTFESS
-247 DYQNLLSAEYV
+247 DKSYQNLLSAEFV

-279 GTPIPEDP
+279 GSPIPEDP
-287 KRPDESSEP
+287 KHPDDNLEP
-296 ALPPLMPE
+296 TLPPVM

-400 LDGEEVPEKPSV
+400 LDGEEVPEKPSI

-474 KEPEV
+474 KEP
-479 LMGGQSESVE
+479 
-489 FTKDTQTGMSGQTT
+489 
-503 PQVETEDTKEPE
+503 
-515 VLMGGQS
+515 
-522 ESVEFT
+522 
-528 KDTQTG
+528 
-534 MSGQTTPQV
+534 
-543 ETEDTKEPGVLMGGQ
+543 GVLMGGQ

-572 SGQTTPQ
+572 RGQTTPQ
-579 VETEDTKEPGV
+579 VETEDTKEPGA

-599 EFTKDTQTGMSG
+599 EFTKDTQTGMRG
-611 QTTPQVETEDTKEP
+611 QTAPQVETEDTKEP

>member
-1 MNNKMFLN
+1 MVRSYMFARGEKMNNKMFLN

-611 QTTPQVETEDTKEP
+611 
-625 GVLMGGQSESVEF
+625 
-638 TKDTQTGMSGFSETV
+638 FSETV

>member
-15 VHTKRKRRFAVT
+15 AHTKRKRRFAVT
-27 LVGVFFLLLACA
+27 LVGVFFMLLACA

-53 KTVPNFKSPDPDY
+53 KTVPNYSSPNPEF
-66 PWYGYDSYR
+66 PWYGYDAYR
-75 GIFARYHNLKV
+75 GWFLRYHDLNV
-86 NLKGSKEYQAYCFNL
+86 NLEGSTSYQVYCFNL
-101 TKYFPRP
+101 VRQEPSKVNGLRKNWF
-108 TYSTTNNFYK
+108 K
-118 KIDGSGSAFKSY
+118 KVDGDNAVFKKY
-130 AANPRVLDE
+130 AANPRVIDG
-139 NLDKLEKNIL
+139 DLERNIL
-149 NVIYNGYK
+149 NVIYNGY
-157 SNANGFMNGIEDL
+157 SSDANGIMKGLDRY

-176 QNAIWYYSDS
+176 QTAIWYYSDS
-186 APLNDV
+186 SPISLSAAET
-192 NKMWEREVRNGEIS
+192 MWEKEAESGDIS
-206 ESQVTLMRE
+206 WEQVKLMRE

-221 DPNLEATAA
+221 DPKLGETVVKKLPKNY
-230 NKIPSG
+230 K
-236 YRLNIFKSENE
+236 LNIFVSKDESI
-247 DYQNLLSAEYV
+247 QNLLSAEYV
-258 PDDPPKPGDTSEHN
+258 PDSPPMPGEVPKEESPKEEN
-272 PKTPELD
+272 PKVPDLD
-279 GTPIPEDP
+279 GREI
-287 KRPDESSEP
+287 
-296 ALPPLMPE
+296 
-304 LDGEEVPEVPSESL
+304 PEVPQ
-318 EPALPP
+318 EPSDPVIPP
-324 LMPELDGEEV
+324 V
-334 PEVPSESLE
+334 I
-343 PALPPLMPELDGEEV
+343 
-358 PEVPSESLEPAL
+358 
-370 PPLMP
+370 
-375 ELDGEEVPEVPS
+375 LDGEEVPEVPS

-489 FTKDTQTGMSGQTT
+489 FTKDTQTGI
-503 PQVETEDTKEPE
+503 
-515 VLMGGQS
+515 
-522 ESVEFT
+522 
-528 KDTQTG
+528 
-534 MSGQTTPQV
+534 SGQTTPQV

-566 DTQTGM
+566 DTQTGI
-572 SGQTTPQ
+572 
-579 VETEDTKEPGV
+579 
-590 LMGGQSESV
+590 
-599 EFTKDTQTGMSG
+599 SG

-653 TIVEDTRPKLV
+653 TIIEDTRPKLV

-689 PATGDIEN
+689 PATGDIGN

>member
-1 MNNKMFLN
+1 MNNKIFLN

-15 VHTKRKRRFAVT
+15 AHTKRKRRFAVT
-27 LVGVFFLLLACA
+27 LVGVFFMLLACA

-53 KTVPNFKSPDPDY
+53 RTVPNFKSPDPDY
-66 PWYGYDSYR
+66 PWYGYDAYT
-75 GIFARYHNLKV
+75 GAFLRYHDLRV
-86 NLKGSKEYQAYCFNL
+86 NLNGSRSYQVYCFNIKKNYPRPFTSSDKKWYKRLEGTAETFKVHAMAPRVGGEEL
-101 TKYFPRP
+101 TK
-108 TYSTTNNFYK
+108 
-118 KIDGSGSAFKSY
+118 
-130 AANPRVLDE
+130 
-139 NLDKLEKNIL
+139 KLRS
-149 NVIYNGYK
+149 VMYNGYPNDGNNIMK
-157 SNANGFMNGIEDL
+157 GLEPSNAIE
-170 NAILVT
+170 VT
-176 QNAIWYYSDS
+176 QYAVWYYSDKS
-186 APLNDV
+186 QYEIETLWKSEA
-192 NKMWEREVRNGEIS
+192 KEGKIS

-215 ALKKLI
+215 ALRKLI
-221 DPNLEATAA
+221 SSDEDLV
-230 NKIPSG
+230 KQVPS
-236 YRLNIFKSENE
+236 NFKLSTFESS
-247 DYQNLLSAEYV
+247 DKSYQNLLSAEFV

-279 GTPIPEDP
+279 GSPIPEDP
-287 KRPDESSEP
+287 KHPDDNLEP
-296 ALPPLMPE
+296 TLPPVM

-343 PALPPLMPELDGEEV
+343 PALPSLMPELDGEEVPEVPSESLEPAFPPLMPELDGQEVPEVPSESLEPALPSLMPELDGEEV

-375 ELDGEEVPEVPS
+375 ELDGQ
-387 ESLEPA
+387 
-393 LPPLMPE
+393 
-400 LDGEEVPEKPSV
+400 EVPEKPSV

-503 PQVETEDTKEPE
+503 PQVETEDTKEP
-515 VLMGGQS
+515 
-522 ESVEFT
+522 
-528 KDTQTG
+528 
-534 MSGQTTPQV
+534 
-543 ETEDTKEPGVLMGGQ
+543 GVLMGGQ

-572 SGQTTPQ
+572 SGQTAPQ
-579 VETEDTKEPGV
+579 VETEDTKEP
-590 LMGGQSESV
+590 
-599 EFTKDTQTGMSG
+599 
-611 QTTPQVETEDTKEP
+611 
-625 GVLMGGQSESVEF
+625 
-638 TKDTQTGMSGFSETV
+638 
-653 TIVEDTRPKLV
+653 
-664 FHFDNN
+664 
-670 EPKVEENREKPT
+670 
-682 KNITPIL
+682 
-689 PATGDIEN
+689 
-697 VLAFLGILILSVL
+697 
-710 SIFSL
+710 
-715 LKNKQ
+715 
-720 NNKV
+720 

>member
-375 ELDGEEVPEVPS
+375 ELDGEEVPE
-387 ESLEPA
+387 
-393 LPPLMPE
+393 
-400 LDGEEVPEKPSV
+400 KPSV

-611 QTTPQVETEDTKEP
+611 
-625 GVLMGGQSESVEF
+625 
-638 TKDTQTGMSGFSETV
+638 FSETV

-715 LKNKQ
+715 LKKQ
-720 NNKV
+720 TKQ

>member
-1 MNNKMFLN
+1 MVSSYMFVRGEKMNNKMFLN

-27 LVGVFFLLLACA
+27 LVGVFFMLLACA

-53 KTVPNFKSPDPDY
+53 KTVPNRINSNPEF
-66 PWYGYDSYR
+66 PWYGYDAYK
-75 GIFARYHNLKV
+75 GFEARYHDLKV
-86 NLKGSKEYQAYCFNL
+86 NLKGSKEYQVYCFNL
-101 TKYFPRP
+101 TKHFPRP
-108 TYSTTNNFYK
+108 AYSITNNFYK

-130 AANPRVLDE
+130 ATNPRVLDE

-157 SNANGFMNGIEDL
+157 SNANGFMNGIEDF

-176 QNAIWYYSDS
+176 QNAIWYYSDN

-221 DPNLEATAA
+221 DPNLEATAV

-247 DYQNLLSAEYV
+247 AYQNLLSAEYV
-258 PDDPPKPGDTSEHN
+258 PDSPPMPGEVPKEESPKEEN
-272 PKTPELD
+272 PKIPDLD
-279 GTPIPEDP
+279 GHEI
-287 KRPDESSEP
+287 
-296 ALPPLMPE
+296 
-304 LDGEEVPEVPSESL
+304 PEVPSESL

-343 PALPPLMPELDGEEV
+343 PALPPLMPELDGEEI

-375 ELDGEEVPEVPS
+375 ELDGQ
-387 ESLEPA
+387 
-393 LPPLMPE
+393 
-400 LDGEEVPEKPSV
+400 EVPEKPSI

-503 PQVETEDTKEPE
+503 PQVETEDTKEP
-515 VLMGGQS
+515 
-522 ESVEFT
+522 
-528 KDTQTG
+528 
-534 MSGQTTPQV
+534 
-543 ETEDTKEPGVLMGGQ
+543 GVLMGGQ

-579 VETEDTKEPGV
+579 VETEDTKEP
-590 LMGGQSESV
+590 E
-599 EFTKDTQTGMSG
+599 
-611 QTTPQVETEDTKEP
+611 
-625 GVLMGGQSESVEF
+625 VLMGGQSESVEF

-682 KNITPIL
+682 KNITSIL
-689 PATGDIEN
+689 PATGDIGN
-697 VLAFLGILILSVL
+697 ILAFLGILILSVL
-710 SIFSL
+710 PIFSL
-715 LKNKQ
+715 LKKQ
-720 NNKV
+720 TKQ

>member
-1 MNNKMFLN
+1 MNNKIFLN

-15 VHTKRKRRFAVT
+15 AHTKRKRRFAVT
-27 LVGVFFLLLACA
+27 LVGVFFMLLACA

-53 KTVPNFKSPDPDY
+53 RTVPNFKSPDPDY
-66 PWYGYDSYR
+66 PWYGYDAYT
-75 GIFARYHNLKV
+75 GAFLRYHDLRV
-86 NLKGSKEYQAYCFNL
+86 NLNGSRSYQVYCFNIKKNYPRPFTSSDKKWYKRLEGTAETFKVHAMAPRVGGEEL
-101 TKYFPRP
+101 TK
-108 TYSTTNNFYK
+108 
-118 KIDGSGSAFKSY
+118 
-130 AANPRVLDE
+130 
-139 NLDKLEKNIL
+139 KLRS
-149 NVIYNGYK
+149 VMYNGYPNDGNNIMK
-157 SNANGFMNGIEDL
+157 GLEPSNAIE
-170 NAILVT
+170 VT
-176 QNAIWYYSDS
+176 QYAVWYYSDKS
-186 APLNDV
+186 QYEIETLWKSEA
-192 NKMWEREVRNGEIS
+192 KEGKIS

-215 ALKKLI
+215 ALRKLI
-221 DPNLEATAA
+221 SSDEDLV
-230 NKIPSG
+230 KQVPS
-236 YRLNIFKSENE
+236 NFKLSTFESS
-247 DYQNLLSAEYV
+247 DKSYQNLLSAEFV

-279 GTPIPEDP
+279 GSPIPEDP
-287 KRPDESSEP
+287 KHPDDNLEP
-296 ALPPLMPE
+296 TLPPVM

-358 PEVPSESLEPAL
+358 PEVPSESLEPAFPPLMPELDGQEVPEVPSESLEPAL
-370 PPLMP
+370 PSLMP

-400 LDGEEVPEKPSV
+400 LDGQEVPEKPSV

-503 PQVETEDTKEPE
+503 PQVETEDTKEP
-515 VLMGGQS
+515 
-522 ESVEFT
+522 
-528 KDTQTG
+528 
-534 MSGQTTPQV
+534 
-543 ETEDTKEPGVLMGGQ
+543 
-558 SESVEFTK
+558 
-566 DTQTGM
+566 
-572 SGQTTPQ
+572 
-579 VETEDTKEPGV
+579 
-590 LMGGQSESV
+590 
-599 EFTKDTQTGMSG
+599 
-611 QTTPQVETEDTKEP
+611 

-689 PATGDIEN
+689 PATGDIGN

>member
-1 MNNKMFLN
+1 MVSSYIFARGEKMNNKMFLN

-334 PEVPSESLE
+334 PE
-343 PALPPLMPELDGEEV
+343 
-358 PEVPSESLEPAL
+358 
-370 PPLMP
+370 
-375 ELDGEEVPEVPS
+375 
-387 ESLEPA
+387 
-393 LPPLMPE
+393 
-400 LDGEEVPEKPSV
+400 KPSV

-611 QTTPQVETEDTKEP
+611 
-625 GVLMGGQSESVEF
+625 
-638 TKDTQTGMSGFSETV
+638 FSETV

>member
-15 VHTKRKRRFAVT
+15 AHTKRKRRFAVT
-27 LVGVFFLLLACA
+27 LVGVFFMLLACA

-53 KTVPNFKSPDPDY
+53 KTVPHRVSQNPEF
-66 PWYGYDSYR
+66 PWYGYDAYS
-75 GIFARYHNLKV
+75 GWKPWYHDLKV
-86 NLKGSKEYQAYCFNL
+86 NLKGSKEYQVYCFNL
-101 TKYFPRP
+101 NRFEPKKEGSYLP
-108 TYSTTNNFYK
+108 NWYK
-118 KIDGSGSAFKSY
+118 KWDGDEEIFTKHADS
-130 AANPRVLDE
+130 PRMKGKELSD
-139 NLDKLEKNIL
+139 NIL
-149 NVIYNGYK
+149 RVMYNGYP
-157 SNANGFMNGIEDL
+157 NDANGIMKGLDRY

-176 QNAIWYYSDS
+176 QHAVWYYSDKS
-186 APLNDV
+186 PYTIDKL
-192 NKMWEREVRNGEIS
+192 WEKEAKEGKIS

-221 DPNLEATAA
+221 DPKLSEESL
-230 NKIPSG
+230 KPVPSTF
-236 YRLNIFKSENE
+236 RLNIFESQDKL
-247 DYQNLLSAEYV
+247 YQNLLSAEFV
-258 PDDPPKPGDTSEHN
+258 PENPPKPGETPEHG

-279 GTPIPEDP
+279 GTPIPEGP
-287 KRPDESSEP
+287 QRPNESLEPTLPPVMLDGQEVPEVPSESLEP
-296 ALPPLMPE
+296 ALPPVM
-304 LDGEEVPEVPSESL
+304 LDGQEVPEVPSESL

-324 LMPELDGEEV
+324 LMPELDGQEV

-343 PALPPLMPELDGEEV
+343 PALPPLMPELDGQ
-358 PEVPSESLEPAL
+358 
-370 PPLMP
+370 
-375 ELDGEEVPEVPS
+375 
-387 ESLEPA
+387 
-393 LPPLMPE
+393 
-400 LDGEEVPEKPSV
+400 EVPEKPSI

-465 GNMVETEDT
+465 GNM
-474 KEPEV
+474 
-479 LMGGQSESVE
+479 
-489 FTKDTQTGMSGQTT
+489 
-503 PQVETEDTKEPE
+503 VETEDTKEPE

-638 TKDTQTGMSGFSETV
+638 TKDTQTGMSGFSETATV
-653 TIVEDTRPKLV
+653 VEDTRPKLV

-689 PATGDIEN
+689 PATGDIGN

-715 LKNKQ
+715 LKKQ
-720 NNKV
+720 TKQ

>member
-1 MNNKMFLN
+1 MFARGEKMNNKMFLN

-53 KTVPNFKSPDPDY
+53 KTVPNRINSNPEF
-66 PWYGYDSYR
+66 PWYGYDSYSGR
-75 GIFARYHNLKV
+75 LLRYHNLKV
-86 NLKGSKEYQAYCFNL
+86 NLNGSKEYQAYCFNL

-118 KIDGSGSAFKSY
+118 KIVGSGSVFKSY

-157 SNANGFMNGIEDL
+157 SNANGFMNGIEDF

-176 QNAIWYYSDS
+176 QTAIWYYSDS
-186 APLNDV
+186 SPVSATAV
-192 NKMWEREVRNGEIS
+192 EKMWDREVKDGDIS
-206 ESQVTLMRE
+206 LEQVKLMRD

-221 DPNLEATAA
+221 DPNLEATAV

-236 YRLNIFKSENE
+236 YRLNIFESENE
-247 DYQNLLSAEYV
+247 AYQNLLSAEYV
-258 PDDPPKPGDTSEHN
+258 PDSPPMPGEVPKEESPKEEN
-272 PKTPELD
+272 PKIPDLD
-279 GTPIPEDP
+279 GHEIPEVPQEPSDP
-287 KRPDESSEP
+287 VI
-296 ALPPLMPE
+296 PPVI

-324 LMPELDGEEV
+324 LMPELDGQEV
-334 PEVPSESLE
+334 PEVSSESLE
-343 PALPPLMPELDGEEV
+343 PALPPLMPELDGQ
-358 PEVPSESLEPAL
+358 
-370 PPLMP
+370 
-375 ELDGEEVPEVPS
+375 
-387 ESLEPA
+387 
-393 LPPLMPE
+393 
-400 LDGEEVPEKPSV
+400 EVPEKPSI

-437 TEYITEV
+437 MEYITEV

-489 FTKDTQTGMSGQTT
+489 FTKDTQTGMSG
-503 PQVETEDTKEPE
+503 
-515 VLMGGQS
+515 
-522 ESVEFT
+522 
-528 KDTQTG
+528 
-534 MSGQTTPQV
+534 
-543 ETEDTKEPGVLMGGQ
+543 
-558 SESVEFTK
+558 
-566 DTQTGM
+566 
-572 SGQTTPQ
+572 
-579 VETEDTKEPGV
+579 
-590 LMGGQSESV
+590 
-599 EFTKDTQTGMSG
+599 
-611 QTTPQVETEDTKEP
+611 
-625 GVLMGGQSESVEF
+625 
-638 TKDTQTGMSGFSETV
+638 FSETV

-670 EPKVEENREKPT
+670 EPKVEENQEKPT

>member
-1 MNNKMFLN
+1 MVNSYMFARGEKMNNKMFLN

-543 ETEDTKEPGVLMGGQ
+543 ETEDTKEP
-558 SESVEFTK
+558 E
-566 DTQTGM
+566 
-572 SGQTTPQ
+572 
-579 VETEDTKEPGV
+579 V

>member
-1 MNNKMFLN
+1 MVSSYMFVRGEKMNNKMFLN

-15 VHTKRKRRFAVT
+15 AHTKRKRRFAVT
-27 LVGVFFLLLACA
+27 LVGVFFMLLAYA

-66 PWYGYDSYR
+66 PWYGYDAYGKGYPGYDISKY
-75 GIFARYHNLKV
+75 YHDLRV
-86 NLKGSKEYQAYCFNL
+86 NLNGSQVYQVYCFNIQ
-101 TKYFPRP
+101 KIFPYNVKSV
-108 TYSTTNNFYK
+108 TQKWFK
-118 KIDGSGSAFKSY
+118 KVEGNSDTFGLY
-130 AANPRVLDE
+130 AMNPRVQGEELSQ
-139 NLDKLEKNIL
+139 KLRS
-149 NVIYNGYK
+149 VMYNAYPK
-157 SNANGFMNGIEDL
+157 NANNIMDGLDTL
-170 NAILVT
+170 NAIKVT
-176 QNAIWYYSDS
+176 QSAVWYYSDKS
-186 APLNDV
+186 EFEVDKQWESELN
-192 NKMWEREVRNGEIS
+192 NHEIDQ
-206 ESQVTLMRE
+206 EQVTLMRE
-215 ALKKLI
+215 ALRKLISSNLEETVEKKL
-221 DPNLEATAA
+221 PENY
-230 NKIPSG
+230 K
-236 YRLNIFKSENE
+236 LNIFNPQDTSI
-247 DYQNLLSAEYV
+247 QHLLSAEFV
-258 PDDPPKPGDTSEHN
+258 PENPPRPGETPEYG

-279 GTPIPEDP
+279 GSPIPEDP
-287 KRPDESSEP
+287 KHPDDNLEP
-296 ALPPLMPE
+296 TLPPVM

-324 LMPELDGEEV
+324 LMPELDGQ
-334 PEVPSESLE
+334 
-343 PALPPLMPELDGEEV
+343 
-358 PEVPSESLEPAL
+358 
-370 PPLMP
+370 
-375 ELDGEEVPEVPS
+375 
-387 ESLEPA
+387 
-393 LPPLMPE
+393 
-400 LDGEEVPEKPSV
+400 EVPEKPSI

-489 FTKDTQTGMSGQTT
+489 FTKDTQ
-503 PQVETEDTKEPE
+503 
-515 VLMGGQS
+515 
-522 ESVEFT
+522 
-528 KDTQTG
+528 
-534 MSGQTTPQV
+534 
-543 ETEDTKEPGVLMGGQ
+543 
-558 SESVEFTK
+558 
-566 DTQTGM
+566 
-572 SGQTTPQ
+572 GQTTPQ

-638 TKDTQTGMSGFSETV
+638 TKDTQTGMSGFSETATV
-653 TIVEDTRPKLV
+653 VEDTRPKLV

-670 EPKVEENREKPT
+670 EPEVEENREKPT

>member
-1 MNNKMFLN
+1 
-9 KEAGFL
+9 
-15 VHTKRKRRFAVT
+15 
-27 LVGVFFLLLACA
+27 
-39 GAIGFGQ
+39 
-46 VAYAADE
+46 
-53 KTVPNFKSPDPDY
+53 
-66 PWYGYDSYR
+66 
-75 GIFARYHNLKV
+75 
-86 NLKGSKEYQAYCFNL
+86 
-101 TKYFPRP
+101 
-108 TYSTTNNFYK
+108 
-118 KIDGSGSAFKSY
+118 
-130 AANPRVLDE
+130 
-139 NLDKLEKNIL
+139 
-149 NVIYNGYK
+149 
-157 SNANGFMNGIEDL
+157 MNGIEDL

-221 DPNLEATAA
+221 DPNLEATAV

-279 GTPIPEDP
+279 GSPIPEDP
-287 KRPDESSEP
+287 KHPDDNLEP
-296 ALPPLMPE
+296 TLPPVM

-318 EPALPP
+318 EPAFPP
-324 LMPELDGEEV
+324 LMPELDGQ
-334 PEVPSESLE
+334 
-343 PALPPLMPELDGEEV
+343 
-358 PEVPSESLEPAL
+358 
-370 PPLMP
+370 
-375 ELDGEEVPEVPS
+375 
-387 ESLEPA
+387 
-393 LPPLMPE
+393 
-400 LDGEEVPEKPSV
+400 EVPEKPSV

-503 PQVETEDTKEPE
+503 PQVETEDTKEP
-515 VLMGGQS
+515 
-522 ESVEFT
+522 
-528 KDTQTG
+528 
-534 MSGQTTPQV
+534 
-543 ETEDTKEPGVLMGGQ
+543 GVLMGGQ

-572 SGQTTPQ
+572 SGQTA
-579 VETEDTKEPGV
+579 
-590 LMGGQSESV
+590 
-599 EFTKDTQTGMSG
+599 
-611 QTTPQVETEDTKEP
+611 PQVETEDTKEP

-682 KNITPIL
+682 KNIAPIL
-689 PATGDIEN
+689 PATGDIGN

>member
-1 MNNKMFLN
+1 MNNKIFLN

-15 VHTKRKRRFAVT
+15 AHTKRKRRFAVT
-27 LVGVFFLLLACA
+27 LVGIFFMLLACA

-53 KTVPNFKSPDPDY
+53 RTVPNFKSPDPDY
-66 PWYGYDSYR
+66 PWYGYDAYT
-75 GIFARYHNLKV
+75 GAFLRYHDLRV
-86 NLKGSKEYQAYCFNL
+86 NLNGSRSYQVYCFNIKKNYPRPFTSSDKKWYKRLEGTAETFKVHAMAPRVGGEEL
-101 TKYFPRP
+101 TK
-108 TYSTTNNFYK
+108 
-118 KIDGSGSAFKSY
+118 
-130 AANPRVLDE
+130 
-139 NLDKLEKNIL
+139 KLRS
-149 NVIYNGYK
+149 VMYNGYPNDGNNIMK
-157 SNANGFMNGIEDL
+157 GLEPSNAIE
-170 NAILVT
+170 VT
-176 QNAIWYYSDS
+176 QYAVWYYSDKS
-186 APLNDV
+186 QYEIETLWKSEA
-192 NKMWEREVRNGEIS
+192 KEGKIS

-215 ALKKLI
+215 ALRKLI
-221 DPNLEATAA
+221 SSDEDLV
-230 NKIPSG
+230 KQVPS
-236 YRLNIFKSENE
+236 NFKLSTFESS
-247 DYQNLLSAEYV
+247 DKSYQNLLSAEFV

-279 GTPIPEDP
+279 GSPIPEDP
-287 KRPDESSEP
+287 KHPDDNLEP
-296 ALPPLMPE
+296 TLPPVM
-304 LDGEEVPEVPSESL
+304 
-318 EPALPP
+318 
-324 LMPELDGEEV
+324 
-334 PEVPSESLE
+334 
-343 PALPPLMPELDGEEV
+343 
-358 PEVPSESLEPAL
+358 
-370 PPLMP
+370 
-375 ELDGEEVPEVPS
+375 LDGEEVPEVPS

-465 GNMVETEDT
+465 GNMVETEN
-474 KEPEV
+474 
-479 LMGGQSESVE
+479 
-489 FTKDTQTGMSGQTT
+489 
-503 PQVETEDTKEPE
+503 TKEPE

-611 QTTPQVETEDTKEP
+611 QTAPQVETEDTKEP

-689 PATGDIEN
+689 PATGDIGN

>member
-1 MNNKMFLN
+1 MVSSYIFARGEKMNNKMFLN

-53 KTVPNFKSPDPDY
+53 KTVPNRINSNPEF
-66 PWYGYDSYR
+66 PWYGYDSYSGR
-75 GIFARYHNLKV
+75 LLRYHNLKV
-86 NLKGSKEYQAYCFNL
+86 NLNGSKEYQAYCFNL

-118 KIDGSGSAFKSY
+118 KIVGSGSVFKSY

-157 SNANGFMNGIEDL
+157 SNANGFMNGIEDF

-176 QNAIWYYSDS
+176 QTAIWYYSDS
-186 APLNDV
+186 SPVSATAV
-192 NKMWEREVRNGEIS
+192 EKMWDREVKDGDIS
-206 ESQVTLMRE
+206 LEQVKLMRD

-221 DPNLEATAA
+221 DPNLEATAV

-236 YRLNIFKSENE
+236 YRLNIFESENE
-247 DYQNLLSAEYV
+247 AYQNLLSAEYV
-258 PDDPPKPGDTSEHN
+258 PDSPPMPGEVPKEESPKEEN
-272 PKTPELD
+272 PKIPDLD
-279 GTPIPEDP
+279 GHEIPEVPQEPSDP
-287 KRPDESSEP
+287 VI
-296 ALPPLMPE
+296 PPVI

-343 PALPPLMPELDGEEV
+343 PALPPLMPELDGQEV
-358 PEVPSESLEPAL
+358 PEVSSESLEPAL

-375 ELDGEEVPEVPS
+375 ELDGQ
-387 ESLEPA
+387 
-393 LPPLMPE
+393 
-400 LDGEEVPEKPSV
+400 EVPEKPSI

-437 TEYITEV
+437 MEYITEV

-489 FTKDTQTGMSGQTT
+489 FTKDTQTGMSG
-503 PQVETEDTKEPE
+503 
-515 VLMGGQS
+515 
-522 ESVEFT
+522 
-528 KDTQTG
+528 
-534 MSGQTTPQV
+534 
-543 ETEDTKEPGVLMGGQ
+543 
-558 SESVEFTK
+558 
-566 DTQTGM
+566 
-572 SGQTTPQ
+572 
-579 VETEDTKEPGV
+579 
-590 LMGGQSESV
+590 
-599 EFTKDTQTGMSG
+599 
-611 QTTPQVETEDTKEP
+611 
-625 GVLMGGQSESVEF
+625 
-638 TKDTQTGMSGFSETV
+638 FSETV

-670 EPKVEENREKPT
+670 EPKVEENQEKPT

>member
-1 MNNKMFLN
+1 MNNKIFLN

-15 VHTKRKRRFAVT
+15 AHTKRKRRFAVT
-27 LVGVFFLLLACA
+27 LVGVFFMLLACA

-53 KTVPNFKSPDPDY
+53 RTVPNHSSPNPEF

-611 QTTPQVETEDTKEP
+611 
-625 GVLMGGQSESVEF
+625 
-638 TKDTQTGMSGFSETV
+638 FSETV

>member
-1 MNNKMFLN
+1 MNNKIFLN
-9 KEAGFL
+9 KEASFL
-15 VHTKRKRRFAVT
+15 AHTKRKRRFAVT
-27 LVGVFFLLLACA
+27 LVGVFFMLLACA

-53 KTVPNFKSPDPDY
+53 KTVPSHSSPNPEF
-66 PWYGYDSYR
+66 PWYGYDAY
-75 GIFARYHNLKV
+75 GKEYPGYNIWTRYHDLRV
-86 NLKGSKEYQAYCFNL
+86 NLNGSRSYQVYCFNIQSNYPSQ
-101 TKYFPRP
+101 KNSFIK
-108 TYSTTNNFYK
+108 NWFK
-118 KIDGSGSAFKSY
+118 KIEGNGKSFVDY
-130 AANPRVLDE
+130 AHTT
-139 NLDKLEKNIL
+139 KLGKEELEQRLLSLLYNAYP
-149 NVIYNGYK
+149 NDANGYMK
-157 SNANGFMNGIEDL
+157 GLEHL
-170 NAILVT
+170 NAITVT
-176 QNAIWYYSDS
+176 QYAVWHYSDNS
-186 APLNDV
+186 QYQFETL
-192 NKMWEREVRNGEIS
+192 WESEAKEGKIS
-206 ESQVTLMRE
+206 RSQVTLMRE

-221 DPNLEATAA
+221 DPNLEATAV

-236 YRLNIFKSENE
+236 YRLNIFESENE
-247 DYQNLLSAEYV
+247 AYQNLLSAEYV
-258 PDDPPKPGDTSEHN
+258 PDDPPKPGETSEHN

-287 KRPDESSEP
+287 KHPDDNLEP
-296 ALPPLMPE
+296 TLPPVM

-324 LMPELDGEEV
+324 LMPELDGQ
-334 PEVPSESLE
+334 
-343 PALPPLMPELDGEEV
+343 
-358 PEVPSESLEPAL
+358 
-370 PPLMP
+370 
-375 ELDGEEVPEVPS
+375 
-387 ESLEPA
+387 
-393 LPPLMPE
+393 
-400 LDGEEVPEKPSV
+400 EVPEKPSI

-534 MSGQTTPQV
+534 MSGQTTPQI
-543 ETEDTKEPGVLMGGQ
+543 ETEDTKEPEVLMGGQ

-579 VETEDTKEPGV
+579 IETEDTKEPEV

-611 QTTPQVETEDTKEP
+611 QTTPQIETEDTKEP
-625 GVLMGGQSESVEF
+625 EVLMGGQSESVEF
-638 TKDTQTGMSGFSETV
+638 TKDTQTGMSGFSETATV
-653 TIVEDTRPKLV
+653 VEDTRPKLV

-720 NNKV
+720 SNKKV

>member
-27 LVGVFFLLLACA
+27 LVGVFFMLLACA
-39 GAIGFGQ
+39 DAIGFGQ

-53 KTVPNFKSPDPDY
+53 KTVPNRINSNPEF
-66 PWYGYDSYR
+66 PWYGYDAYK
-75 GIFARYHNLKV
+75 GFEARYHDLKV
-86 NLKGSKEYQAYCFNL
+86 NLKGSKEYQVYCFNL
-101 TKYFPRP
+101 TKHFPRP
-108 TYSTTNNFYK
+108 AYSITNNFYK

-130 AANPRVLDE
+130 ATNPRVLDE

-157 SNANGFMNGIEDL
+157 SNANGFMNGIEDF

-176 QNAIWYYSDS
+176 QNAIWYYSDN

-221 DPNLEATAA
+221 DPNLEATAV

-247 DYQNLLSAEYV
+247 AYQNLLSAEYV
-258 PDDPPKPGDTSEHN
+258 PDSPPMPGEVPKEESPKEEN
-272 PKTPELD
+272 PKIPDLD
-279 GTPIPEDP
+279 GQ
-287 KRPDESSEP
+287 
-296 ALPPLMPE
+296 
-304 LDGEEVPEVPSESL
+304 
-318 EPALPP
+318 
-324 LMPELDGEEV
+324 
-334 PEVPSESLE
+334 
-343 PALPPLMPELDGEEV
+343 
-358 PEVPSESLEPAL
+358 
-370 PPLMP
+370 
-375 ELDGEEVPEVPS
+375 
-387 ESLEPA
+387 
-393 LPPLMPE
+393 
-400 LDGEEVPEKPSV
+400 EVPEKPSV

-489 FTKDTQTGMSGQTT
+489 FTKDTQTGMSGQTA
-503 PQVETEDTKEPE
+503 PQVETEDTKEPG

-534 MSGQTTPQV
+534 MSGQTAPQV

-579 VETEDTKEPGV
+579 VEIEDTKEPGV
-590 LMGGQSESV
+590 LMGGQSE
-599 EFTKDTQTGMSG
+599 
-611 QTTPQVETEDTKEP
+611 P
-625 GVLMGGQSESVEF
+625 VEF

-689 PATGDIEN
+689 PATGDIGN